1 MLAGATLP
9 ATVCIDDVFLSD
21 PEFQPP
27 PPAVARAVP
36 LIRVNQIGYF
46 PQASKLAGYVSA
58 DREPKTWELLGAGK
72 VVASGTTKPLGPDRD
87 SGDQVHLID
96 FSPYREAGSG
106 YVLRVGEDESY
117 PFDISVS
124 LYSDMKYAALKY
136 FYHNRSGIEIKLPHA
151 GQERWARPAGH
162 ARSDK
167 QVPCAPDAGCNYQ
180 LDVSKGWYDAGDH
193 GKYVVNGGISVWT
206 LQNQYEWLS
215 AHGVVAPFLDGMLD
229 IPESERG
236 APDILDE
243 ARWEM
248 EFLLGM
254 QVPEGQPRAGMV
266 HHKMHDTA
274 WTGLGLA
281 PHEAEAQQKRHLR
294 PVSTAATLNL
304 AATAAQAA
312 RLYKSIDPGFSK
324 RCLQAAQRAFEA
336 AKENPVILAP
346 ASDGASGGG
355 PYDDLHVEDDF
366 YWALA
371 ELYITTK
378 RPALLQELRA
388 SPFWKSLSAD
398 SGGLPT
404 VMTWAR
410 TDGLG
415 TISLATA
422 PGALSGAD
430 LEIQR
435 KQLIAAA
442 DAFLAVA
449 EEQAY
454 RVPFSS
460 GSDGKYPWG
469 SNSFVLNNMMIL
481 AYARELSG
489 EDKYLDGVI
498 WGMDYLLGRN
508 ALGRSYV
515 TGFGDVPLENPHH
528 RFWAKQANASYPEAP
543 PGAISGG
550 PNSSLQDPYAQAV
563 GLSGCP
569 PQKCFVDHIEAW
581 SVNEITIN
589 WNAPF
594 AWVLA
599 YLDEFGPRAGRQE

>member
-1 MLAGATLP
+1 
-9 ATVCIDDVFLSD
+9 
-21 PEFQPP
+21 
-27 PPAVARAVP
+27 
-36 LIRVNQIGYF
+36 
-46 PQASKLAGYVSA
+46 
-58 DREPKTWELLGAGK
+58 
-72 VVASGTTKPLGPDRD
+72 
-87 SGDQVHLID
+87 
-96 FSPYREAGSG
+96 
-106 YVLRVGEDESY
+106 
-117 PFDISVS
+117 
-124 LYSDMKYAALKY
+124 
-136 FYHNRSGIEIKLPHA
+136 
-151 GQERWARPAGH
+151 
-162 ARSDK
+162 
-167 QVPCAPDAGCNYQ
+167 
-180 LDVSKGWYDAGDH
+180 
-193 GKYVVNGGISVWT
+193 
-206 LQNQYEWLS
+206 
-215 AHGVVAPFLDGMLD
+215 
-229 IPESERG
+229 
-236 APDILDE
+236 
-243 ARWEM
+243 
-248 EFLLGM
+248 
-254 QVPEGQPRAGMV
+254 
-266 HHKMHDTA
+266 
-274 WTGLGLA
+274 
-281 PHEAEAQQKRHLR
+281 
-294 PVSTAATLNL
+294 
-304 AATAAQAA
+304 
-312 RLYKSIDPGFSK
+312 
-324 RCLQAAQRAFEA
+324 
-336 AKENPVILAP
+336 
-346 ASDGASGGG
+346 
-355 PYDDLHVEDDF
+355 
-366 YWALA
+366 
-371 ELYITTK
+371 
-378 RPALLQELRA
+378 
-388 SPFWKSLSAD
+388 
-398 SGGLPT
+398 
-404 VMTWAR
+404 MTWAR